1 MFFLH
6 LKILKNW
13 PFSEVEIKLKKKI
26 NLGLYLEQ
34 DKGDLMSIY
43 VAIMV
48 WLLVT
53 FTRFN

>member
-26 NLGLYLEQ
+26 NLGLYLE
-34 DKGDLMSIY
+34 
-43 VAIMV
+43 
-48 WLLVT
+48 
-53 FTRFN
+53 